1 MKKTLVLVMLLA
13 VGFFVSGCSGSKEVE
28 NKPKVTVDSGTL
40 SSGVTVGK
48 ELADFSFKNQ
58 FGKDVKLDNKV
69 KKIIF
74 VFTKPTGHLV
84 REYLKKQPKNYLES
98 RDTLFIADISGMP
111 SIIAKM
117 FAIPDMKKS
126 DYQILLI
133 KEKVNSKMFRSEKHK
148 DAVMIISLDNKIVKN
163 VKFVT
168 NEKDLVAEID

>member
-1 MKKTLVLVMLLA
+1 MKKTLVLVLLVA
-13 VGFFVSGCSGSKEVE
+13 VTIFSGCSGDKKVE
-28 NKPKVTVDSGTL
+28 DKPKVTVDSGTL

-48 ELADFSFKNQ
+48 ELAGFSFKNQ
-58 FGKDVKLDNKV
+58 FDKEVKLDGKV

-98 RDTLFIADISGMP
+98 RETLFIADISGMP

-126 DYQILLI
+126 SYSILLI
-133 KEKVNSKMFRSEKHK
+133 REKDNAKMFRNEQHK

-163 VKFVT
+163 VNFVT
-168 NEKDLVAEID
+168 NEKDLKAEIE